1 MTLAVLLGGLFIGV
15 LSALPIVNVGNCCC
29 LWIVSGGAI
38 PAYFPQKEDARP
50 LGLLGGARVGFRAG
64 LFGALVWL
72 LASIVI
78 NRVVAPLQENTAD
91 LMLRNATDMP
101 PEVRGW
107 LESLGNNA
115 GAAAVV
121 GGFLFQLFVATPFA
135 ALGGLLGAAL
145 FGGRAQ
151 TDSA

>member
-38 PAYFPQKEDARP
+38 AAYFAQQEDPRP

-72 LASIVI
+72 IASMVI
-78 NRVVAPLQENTAD
+78 NRVVAPLQANTAD
-91 LMLRNATDMP
+91 LMLSNATDMP
-101 PEVRGW
+101 PEARRW
-107 LESLGNNA
+107 LESMGDNA

-121 GGFLFQLFVATPFA
+121 GGFLLQLFIATPFA

-145 FGGRAQ
+145 FGAREQ
-151 TDSA
+151 TDTA

>member
-38 PAYFPQKEDARP
+38 AAYFAQQEDPRP

-72 LASIVI
+72 IASMLI
-78 NRVVAPLQENTAD
+78 NRVVAPLQANTAD
-91 LMLRNATDMP
+91 LMLGNATDMP
-101 PEVRGW
+101 PEIRRW
-107 LESLGNNA
+107 LESIGNNA

-121 GGFLFQLFVATPFA
+121 GGFLFQLFIATPFA

-145 FGGRAQ
+145 FGGREQAD
-151 TDSA
+151 TA

>member
-1 MTLAVLLGGLFIGV
+1 M
-15 LSALPIVNVGNCCC
+15 S
-29 LWIVSGGAI
+29 
-38 PAYFPQKEDARP
+38 
-50 LGLLGGARVGFRAG
+50 ARVGFRAG

-78 NRVVAPLQENTAD
+78 NRVVAPLQQDTAD

-121 GGFLFQLFVATPFA
+121 GGFLFQLFIATPFA
-135 ALGGLLGAAL
+135 ALGGLLGAAM
-145 FGGRAQ
+145 FGGREQ
-151 TDSA
+151 PQEQ